1 MSKKIINHLFNYAA
15 KEEAKSLVIESIPEK
30 VSLNYKFHD
39 GEERSFGLPKKV
51 EKDLSLALRQIL
63 KLAPDELTTKKY
75 CKIEDKNYRLSFHL
89 TIVPSKF
96 GEKIIINII
105 PKNSKLLSLNQL
117 GMQKNN
123 LNSLKSFLH
132 HNSGLALISSPHGN
146 GKNTTLRA
154 CLLEL
159 EKSERSIYY
168 IGSKS
173 EFKFDNVNNLENT
186 KNNWQKI
193 LTIDSEIIATK
204 ITNPEDLK
212 NASLAAAS
220 GRLVIASLSANSVWE
235 VLLAYLKLK
244 MPLKQRLD
252 SLKLITNQ
260 RISPLKRAPKKS
272 SKKNSQRAEIGIF
285 EVLTMTPNLKEFL
298 IKTED
303 DKTKEKFW
311 EQIFKLA
318 IKEGYEPLL
327 SDHKQKIKNGLLK
340 DK

>member
-1 MSKKIINHLFNYAA
+1 M
-15 KEEAKSLVIESIPEK
+15 
-30 VSLNYKFHD
+30 
-39 GEERSFGLPKKV
+39 
-51 EKDLSLALRQIL
+51 
-63 KLAPDELTTKKY
+63 
-75 CKIEDKNYRLSFHL
+75 
-89 TIVPSKF
+89 
-96 GEKIIINII
+96 
-105 PKNSKLLSLNQL
+105 
-117 GMQKNN
+117 
-123 LNSLKSFLH
+123 
-132 HNSGLALISSPHGN
+132 
-146 GKNTTLRA
+146 
-154 CLLEL
+154 
-159 EKSERSIYY
+159 
-168 IGSKS
+168 
-173 EFKFDNVNNLENT
+173 
-186 KNNWQKI
+186 
-193 LTIDSEIIATK
+193 
-204 ITNPEDLK
+204 
-212 NASLAAAS
+212 AAAS